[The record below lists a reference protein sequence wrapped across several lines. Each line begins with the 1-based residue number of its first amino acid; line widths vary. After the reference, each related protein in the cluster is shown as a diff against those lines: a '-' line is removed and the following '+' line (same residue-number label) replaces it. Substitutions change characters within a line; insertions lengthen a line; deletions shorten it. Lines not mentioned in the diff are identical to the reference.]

1 MPTMSQL
8 KRRAGAVL
16 AQAAADQQRIDRIR
30 AEIVDMQLD
39 VRDIFPEGWPTFEG
53 GERSAAQVAALA
65 MAKYADGPGRT
76 WTGLGR
82 KPTWLHEALAA
93 GAELDDFLVTDRK
106 PTKPRPRQLQ
116 EARIEEKVVV
126 YRCPDGTEWH
136 GRGRRPQV
144 LVNALK
150 SGASLEDFATW
161 RTAKNAKK

>member
-16 AQAAADQQRIDRIR
+16 AKATDDQDRINRVR
-30 AEIVDMQLD
+30 AEIVDLQLEAS
-39 VRDIFPEGWPTFEG
+39 DIFPEGWPAFG
-53 GERSAAQVAALA
+53 RGSAHEAGRAI
-65 MAKYADGPGRT
+65 AKYADGPGRT

-82 KPTWLHEALAA
+82 KPTWLHEALDA
-93 GAELDDFLVTDRK
+93 GAELDDFLVADRK
-106 PTKPRPRQLQ
+106 PARPKPRQGK
-116 EARIEEKVVV
+116 EAPVEDKVVV

-150 SGASLEDFATW
+150 GGASLEDFATW
-161 RTAKNAKK
+161 RSAAKAKK